1 MTLPYTLTAA
11 GNGSWHIQLT
21 LNVVVEESG
30 VVETYVKVVVGRCRS
45 GWHTVYANKVQV
57 KLSYLRL
64 LVLLLTIVLLL
75 GRVLQ

>member
-1 MTLPYTLTAA
+1 M
-11 GNGSWHIQLT
+11 
-21 LNVVVEESG
+21 
-30 VVETYVKVVVGRCRS
+30 VETYVKVVVGRCRS

-57 KLSYLRL
+57 ELSYLRL